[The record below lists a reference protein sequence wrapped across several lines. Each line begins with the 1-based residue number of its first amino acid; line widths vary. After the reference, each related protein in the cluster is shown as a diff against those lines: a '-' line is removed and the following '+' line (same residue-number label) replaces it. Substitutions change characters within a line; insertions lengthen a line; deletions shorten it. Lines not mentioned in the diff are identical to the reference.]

1 MNKKLVLLGAG
12 LLMTA
17 ATASAQKLVSGRVTD
32 THGEP
37 VMGATVR
44 VPGTKVITTTDA
56 NGNFKLKGVPATAKK
71 ISVSYI
77 GMQPTTVSVAGNVQV
92 VLKDNELGE
101 AVVVGYGT
109 AQKVGTVVGSVK
121 KVGGEKVENNP
132 TANVADAL
140 QGKVA
145 GLQVL
150 NNSGD
155 AGDINNASIKLRG
168 TGSFT
173 ASNTPLIVIDGSPAG
188 AGMLAMLNDKDIESV
203 TTLKDASATSI
214 YGSRA
219 ANGVIFI
226 TTKKG
231 RTEVGAN

>member
-101 AVVVGYGT
+101 AVVIGYGT

-121 KVGGEKVENNP
+121 KWAVKR
-132 TANVADAL
+132 L
-140 QGKVA
+140 K
-145 GLQVL
+145 
-150 NNSGD
+150 
-155 AGDINNASIKLRG
+155 
-168 TGSFT
+168 
-173 ASNTPLIVIDGSPAG
+173 
-188 AGMLAMLNDKDIESV
+188 
-203 TTLKDASATSI
+203 TTLLLT
-214 YGSRA
+214 
-219 ANGVIFI
+219 
-226 TTKKG
+226 
-231 RTEVGAN
+231 

>member
-92 VLKDNELGE
+92 VLKANELGE
-101 AVVVGYGT
+101 AVVIGYGT

-121 KVGGEKVENNP
+121 KVSSEQ
-132 TANVADAL
+132 VADKPAVDISDAL

-145 GLQVL
+145 GLSVSSM
-150 NNSGD
+150 SGD
-155 AGDINNASIKLRG
+155 AGSINNTELRIRG
-168 TGSFT
+168 VGSLS
-173 ASNTPLIVIDGSPAG
+173 ASNYPLIVIDGSPADPS
-188 AGMLAMLNDKDIESV
+188 MFS
-203 TTLKDASATSI
+203 
-214 YGSRA
+214 
-219 ANGVIFI
+219 
-226 TTKKG
+226 
-231 RTEVGAN
+231 